1 VWRTGATRGVEEWQR
16 LLARVDRA
24 FGNVVERHAR
34 DVRLLLATASAWETY
49 DDAGTLVGV
58 ALAIPDEECL
68 VRVASDHPAR
78 RTLMASGIRLV
89 EEHLRR
95 GTPLWVPSIDAVAE
109 QVAESQGMALSY
121 RDLQMRIDTA
131 SARHT
136 APPESIRLR
145 HFDASPAALREVH
158 KLVCRAWGVED
169 HWPEFLCRF
178 GTSARERYLWVLLES
193 PQSELL
199 ATCFGDIQNLGDGTF
214 GVVRHL
220 DVTPSA
226 RRRGLGAWALN
237 ELVARFA
244 EVGQPQAQ
252 LGVHDDNQ
260 SAAPALYS
268 ALGWRVVSSQGR
280 WIQVSV

>member
-1 VWRTGATRGVEEWQR
+1 MEEWQR
-16 LLARVDRA
+16 HLASVDRA

-34 DVRLLLATASAWETY
+34 DVGSLLANGSAWETY
-49 DDAGTLVGV
+49 DDAGSLLGV

-78 RTLMASGIRLV
+78 ATLMESGIRLV
-89 EEHLRR
+89 QEHLRR
-95 GTPLWVPSIDAVAE
+95 GVPLWVPSNDAVAE
-109 QVAESQGMALSY
+109 QVAESQGMARSY
-121 RDLQMRIDTA
+121 RDLQMRIDTD

-136 APPESIRLR
+136 RPPEAVLLR
-145 HFDASPAALREVH
+145 NFDASPTALRDIH
-158 KLVCRAWGVED
+158 DLVCRAWGVED
-169 HWPEFLCRF
+169 HWPEFLNRF
-178 GTSARERYLWVLLES
+178 GSSTRERYLWVLLEN
-193 PQSELL
+193 PQSQLL
-199 ATCFGDIQNLGDGTF
+199 AACFGDIRNLGDGRF

-244 EVGQPQAQ
+244 EAGQPQAQ

-260 SAAPALYS
+260 SAAPALYT
-268 ALGWRVVSSQGR
+268 ALGWRVVSSQGK
-280 WIQVSV
+280 WIQVAV